1 MKKFIIE
8 IPEEYASAIVITAI
22 GTEDM
27 CTNIT
32 VFASELT
39 AEALEE
45 SSATTAIKAK
55 AVGE

>member
-1 MKKFIIE
+1 MKLIIE
-8 IPEEYASAIVITAI
+8 IPEEYASAIVVTAI

-39 AEALEE
+39 DKALEE

-55 AVGE
+55 VVGE